1 METHRTDE
9 PMPSPAL
16 ASPVLPDSP
25 APPASPLVLPVPS
38 SENLLT
44 FDCEFQFD
52 SGPPAFRCE
61 EGHPGQMVTVTLP
74 AQCSVYQLR
83 LRICIQV
90 QETSGHPEPLLV
102 LDPEK
107 STLLYPRGREWVEA
121 YDDCQVLRTLHIP
134 WTHDQA
140 GHRRT
145 RILLKQAVALD
156 SEQREEQQQLLTYL
170 IGHNLEKE
178 TRDRLDELTFT
189 RRKLASLR
197 RQEVAN
203 RDPEAYATEP
213 WVTYTPLPNEL
224 QEHTKRRLLVTLHYM
239 DKISFSLK
247 VEYNHTA
254 SGLLQMVYKVF
265 EEQGVDFDRS
275 DLLVLKVSGREEFFS
290 GEHRLSDFLWVRH
303 CMKTHTALHLSV
315 LPWSCLPSD
324 ALDCEDWP
332 PIDGFSGQFSSHDDL
347 CLDKKDVDD
356 IVMISLWDCK
366 RKLRVKLLG
375 FDLVALPEKC
385 PPLVYVEAALL
396 YGSKVRALVSSAPKA
411 MAEEVLWNEWL
422 EFDVLL
428 SDLPRGAKL
437 GLTINAVANDNT
449 LTRQDVKSGSTREPK
464 SAGKEAKS
472 TLPPGVRTEMPK
484 GNGKMLY
491 FVNLLLIDHRSVL
504 SQGSHTLHMWSCP
517 TQTQDE
523 AVTFGADKLSS
534 ATNPDL
540 SGSVAISVCLDRYS
554 FPVVLPNSSRTQN
567 QQNQPLSSP
576 DPSPV
581 TPDPSPVTPD
591 PSALASPCVPP
602 RPPVGRPG
610 LGHFREE
617 SMHYAW
623 HLPEFLRKVNWM
635 DRRAVEDVHW
645 LLDHWGAPQDL
656 DLTVALELLGLDFI
670 DHRVR
675 RLAVERLDC
684 LNNDQ
689 VLTYLLQLV
698 QSKRIGHFLFW
709 YMRSEVLGCP
719 YFRQRMAVILEAY
732 LLGCGRGML
741 QCLRQQVQAVEAL
754 QNVALD
760 IKQLFQKRDIDPQAP
775 LRLREFLQNS
785 DLPHEFVL
793 PFDPRVKVGNVI
805 LEKCKVMAS
814 KKKPLWLEFK
824 PMPSPVT
831 SDPSTMTSDS
841 SPTTPDPVGI
851 IFKHGDDLRQDM
863 LVIQTFVLMD
873 SIWQD
878 KSLDLNMIPYGCI
891 ATGHNIGMIETV
903 RNAVTIAA
911 IQKSRGGSAGAFKN
925 DALFEWLKSK
935 CPLQEIH
942 FQTVETFVKSCA
954 GYCVATYVLGIG
966 DRHNDNIM
974 ITDKGN
980 LFHIDFG
987 HILGNWKRVLGVS
1000 LERVPFVLTPD
1011 FLYVMGR
1018 VKHKNSLYFDRF
1030 KVCRMPSR
1038 PPVCTCDICTQAYL
1052 SLRSQSRLLV
1062 TLFSIMMLT
1071 GMRELNSTHDMRYL
1085 REVLQEGRS
1094 EEEARRHFLEQID
1107 VCVTDGWTVQTNW
1120 WIHILMGIK

>member
-1 METHRTDE
+1 MYVLQCTSSSSASTE
-9 PMPSPAL
+9 SPAL
-16 ASPVLPDSP
+16 
-25 APPASPLVLPVPS
+25 
-38 SENLLT
+38 SEHLL
-44 FDCEFQFD
+44 
-52 SGPPAFRCE
+52 R
-61 EGHPGQMVTVTLP
+61 
-74 AQCSVYQLR
+74 
-83 LRICIQV
+83 
-90 QETSGHPEPLLV
+90 
-102 LDPEK
+102 
-107 STLLYPRGREWVEA
+107 
-121 YDDCQVLRTLHIP
+121 
-134 WTHDQA
+134 
-140 GHRRT
+140 
-145 RILLKQAVALD
+145 
-156 SEQREEQQQLLTYL
+156 SE
-170 IGHNLEKE
+170 
-178 TRDRLDELTFT
+178 
-189 RRKLASLR
+189 
-197 RQEVAN
+197 
-203 RDPEAYATEP
+203 
-213 WVTYTPLPNEL
+213 
-224 QEHTKRRLLVTLHYM
+224 
-239 DKISFSLK
+239 
-247 VEYNHTA
+247 
-254 SGLLQMVYKVF
+254 
-265 EEQGVDFDRS
+265 
-275 DLLVLKVSGREEFFS
+275 
-290 GEHRLSDFLWVRH
+290 
-303 CMKTHTALHLSV
+303 
-315 LPWSCLPSD
+315 
-324 ALDCEDWP
+324 
-332 PIDGFSGQFSSHDDL
+332 
-347 CLDKKDVDD
+347 
-356 IVMISLWDCK
+356 
-366 RKLRVKLLG
+366 
-375 FDLVALPEKC
+375 
-385 PPLVYVEAALL
+385 
-396 YGSKVRALVSSAPKA
+396 
-411 MAEEVLWNEWL
+411 
-422 EFDVLL
+422 
-428 SDLPRGAKL
+428 
-437 GLTINAVANDNT
+437 
-449 LTRQDVKSGSTREPK
+449 
-464 SAGKEAKS
+464 
-472 TLPPGVRTEMPK
+472 
-484 GNGKMLY
+484 
-491 FVNLLLIDHRSVL
+491 
-504 SQGSHTLHMWSCP
+504 
-517 TQTQDE
+517 
-523 AVTFGADKLSS
+523 
-534 ATNPDL
+534 
-540 SGSVAISVCLDRYS
+540 
-554 FPVVLPNSSRTQN
+554 
-567 QQNQPLSSP
+567 PLSSP

-591 PSALASPCVPP
+591 PSALASPRVPP

-617 SMHYAW
+617 SMHYAS

-741 QCLRQQVQAVEAL
+741 QTEPG
-754 QNVALD
+754 
-760 IKQLFQKRDIDPQAP
+760 IFQ
-775 LRLREFLQNS
+775 
-785 DLPHEFVL
+785 
-793 PFDPRVKVGNVI
+793 

-831 SDPSTMTSDS
+831 SDPSTMTPDS

-935 CPLQEIH
+935 CPLQEI
-942 FQTVETFVKSCA
+942 TVETFVKSCA

-966 DRHNDNIM
+966 DRHNDIVWSNAM
-974 ITDKGN
+974 SLSVGN

-1000 LERVPFVLTPD
+1000 RERVPFVLTPD

-1030 KVCRMPSR
+1030 K
-1038 PPVCTCDICTQAYL
+1038 DICTQAYL

>member
-1 METHRTDE
+1 EVD
-9 PMPSPAL
+9 
-16 ASPVLPDSP
+16 VL
-25 APPASPLVLPVPS
+25 LFI
-38 SENLLT
+38 E
-44 FDCEFQFD
+44 
-52 SGPPAFRCE
+52 
-61 EGHPGQMVTVTLP
+61 
-74 AQCSVYQLR
+74 
-83 LRICIQV
+83 V
-90 QETSGHPEPLLV
+90 QETSSHPEPLLV

-145 RILLKQAVALD
+145 RILLK
-156 SEQREEQQQLLTYL
+156 QREEQQQLLTYL

-224 QEHTKRRLLVTLHYM
+224 QEHTKRSLDLVLVQ
-239 DKISFSLK
+239 SWF
-247 VEYNHTA
+247 NP
-254 SGLLQMVYKVF
+254 GLGSVLQMVYKVF

-449 LTRQDVKSGSTREPK
+449 M
-464 SAGKEAKS
+464 
-472 TLPPGVRTEMPK
+472 EMPK

-567 QQNQPLSSP
+567 QQNQVRTIALPCRPLTLLLSP
-576 DPSPV
+576 LTLP
-581 TPDPSPVTPD
+581 
-591 PSALASPCVPP
+591 L
-602 RPPVGRPG
+602 PPVGRPG

-617 SMHYAW
+617 SMHYAS

-698 QSKRIGHFLFW
+698 QTLKVESYHDSFLARFLIRRALRSKRIGHFLFW

-741 QCLRQQVQAVEAL
+741 QLAGLPLTLCVCSS
-754 QNVALD
+754 
-760 IKQLFQKRDIDPQAP
+760 AP

-793 PFDPRVKVGNVI
+793 PFDPRVKVGN

-831 SDPSTMTSDS
+831 SDPSTMTPDS

-863 LVIQTFVLMD
+863 LTFVLMD

-966 DRHNDNIM
+966 DRHNDIVWSNAM
-974 ITDKGN
+974 SLSVGN

-1000 LERVPFVLTPD
+1000 RERVPFVLTPD

-1030 KVCRMPSR
+1030 K
-1038 PPVCTCDICTQAYL
+1038 DICTQAYL